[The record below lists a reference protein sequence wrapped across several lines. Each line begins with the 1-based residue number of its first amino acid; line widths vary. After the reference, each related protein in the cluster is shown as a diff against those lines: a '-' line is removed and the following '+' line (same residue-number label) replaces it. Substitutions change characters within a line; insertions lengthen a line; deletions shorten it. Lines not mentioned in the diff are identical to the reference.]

1 MADDTGNNSES
12 GENIMEVAAQL
23 KAAAPKRV
31 AVTFRAKGTGG
42 IGGAF
47 AAAAAPPPAP
57 KPPAAAAKPRLAPA
71 PRPSSAA
78 AAKAAIESYS
88 ELMPMLS
95 ARPSAAAAAMAPAP
109 EEEAAAAA
117 APAVAVAAS
126 EEVAAAAAA
135 TTAMKVRLK
144 PKARA
149 SAVVTHA
156 PPADAEKYAVK
167 EIFKSPGVDPV
178 TNEKIP
184 SNAAVL
190 QTLITARPME
200 IDPAASVFRP
210 ISASSF
216 NNFMIET
223 FRQYSPMLMAYDLKR
238 AELFGEARSAG
249 APISLEEASRQ
260 AEAIVRAPK
269 PLDKDACKKN
279 DPNKVENF
287 YYQKLVRDYLSR
299 DTPYRGLLV
308 YHGLGSG
315 KTCTSIAAAEA
326 LYWGGMKTIYILTP
340 ATLSNNY
347 RRELGKCGYFP
358 LRANNYWKFLEVPD
372 VNKPGPEFIWLQN
385 ILGLSPTT
393 IQKQGGGWVPKP
405 PTAQLPSNWTELSDP
420 QKESIR
426 EQQREHLAHRF
437 KFIHYNGVVPLILA
451 QLAASGVREG
461 KSPFDDAVVII
472 DEIHNLVRTVNG
484 TQIGGKPISKIMSG
498 RTVAAGGAGRASG
511 SAVDAV
517 EPHDF
522 TWTMPLWR
530 ENPGYRYPRGYTL
543 YRLLQNAV
551 GSKVI
556 ALSATPMINYA
567 QEIAVLLNMIGG
579 EQRMVSIGLDTL
591 SRDPAVT
598 RSLTEWAQQRPDVDF
613 YAIEQEGRSL
623 FLNLTPVPYGF
634 AKVIGENYATRGFV
648 RLPKAKIVPVENSI
662 ERNMDL
668 WAVSLVKDLEE
679 KGLLGAGRV
688 AEDEATVAAH
698 RDLLAQSI
706 EGRSSAKVPAL
717 ATKTFALKTLPL
729 LPDDAEEFVNTFIN
743 KATLEIQL
751 PELLKARASGLVSYY
766 RGGSEELMPRTTRNE
781 VIEVPL
787 SDYAFGEYT
796 KARLAELEM
805 EGGAPAEEGGAGGGK
820 KAKGMTRQEMD
831 MYTQATKTQQAGFL
845 ALSRAACNWVFPES
859 VERPMGSLKDQAKL
873 LGLDQDRT
881 IAADLAV
888 DVDADME
895 EGAAAAKK
903 AKGRKANGSAAAG
916 AGGAGAGPE
925 EGAEATEAVLPDEEA
940 AAPTVA
946 PRADAAT
953 LSVIGRLMAALEAD
967 GGKFLNAELEKYS
980 PKYATILANIRR
992 SPGPVLVYSQF
1003 KTLEGLGIF
1012 AAVLRAAEEGYVQLD
1027 IIWDSA
1033 ANEWVI
1039 PAELMTPEM
1048 IARPRYI
1055 LYTGDQELDKRRL
1068 LLQLYNADRAG
1079 LPPRLAAQCGE
1090 LLRGDPDNRNGKVCQ
1105 IFMITQSGAEGI
1117 SMFNTRQVHIM
1128 EPYWNNV
1135 RIQQVVGRAIRLC
1148 SHMNLD
1154 WDERT
1159 VEVFTYLTVFSA
1171 EQKTGGAKGSRQLM
1185 MADKGMTTDQM
1196 IFDIATKKQK
1206 LADGLMEIAQSAAV
1220 DCTLHSFE
1228 HGKTVNCFRYEP
1240 GSRPMFMY
1248 HPDWQKDK
1256 AEIEAKR
1263 YTRAVGA
1270 AGAVARDG
1278 GGGR

>member
-1 MADDTGNNSES
+1 MRFCGYDRGMADESGSNSES
-12 GENIMEVAAQL
+12 GEIIAQIAQQL
-23 KAAAPKRV
+23 KAAAPKRTTF
-31 AVTFRAKGTGG
+31 TFREKGTGG
-42 IGGAF
+42 IGGGF
-47 AAAAAPPPAP
+47 AAAAAAAP
-57 KPPAAAAKPRLAPA
+57 KPRPALALAPA
-71 PRPSSAA
+71 
-78 AAKAAIESYS
+78 AKAVTGRT
-88 ELMPMLS
+88 L
-95 ARPSAAAAAMAPAP
+95 ARLPSAAAAAAAPALEEGAP
-109 EEEAAAAA
+109 EEEAAAAPA
-117 APAVAVAAS
+117 AAVAES
-126 EEVAAAAAA
+126 EEVTAAGAAA
-135 TTAMKVRLK
+135 TAMKVRLR
-144 PKARA
+144 PEARA
-149 SAVVTHA
+149 GAVITHP
-156 PPADAEKYAVK
+156 PPAAAVAYEPDEMFTAKDAPA
-167 EIFKSPGVDPV
+167 GGR
-178 TNEKIP
+178 KIP
-184 SNAAVL
+184 ANADA
-190 QTLITARPME
+190 IKAIIEARPM
-200 IDPAASVFRP
+200 DLPPRVSLFRP
-210 ISASSF
+210 ITASTFS
-216 NNFMIET
+216 NFMVQT
-223 FRQYSPMLMAYDLKR
+223 FREYSPMMLAYDLKR
-238 AELFGEARSAG
+238 AELFAEARTAG
-249 APISLEEASRQ
+249 APITIDEASRR
-260 AEAIVRAPK
+260 AEVIVRAPK

-326 LYWGGMKTIYILTP
+326 LYWGGMKTIYVLTP

-358 LRANNYWKFLEVPD
+358 LRTNNFWKFLPVPD
-372 VNKPGPEFIWLQN
+372 VNVIGTEFAWLQDT
-385 ILGLSPTT
+385 LGLSPAT
-393 IQKQGGGWVPKP
+393 IQKQGGGWVPNP
-405 PTAQLPSNWTELSDP
+405 QRPSNWSSLTDDI
-420 QKESIR
+420 KESIR
-426 EQQREHLAHRF
+426 TQQREHLAHRF

-461 KSPFDDAVVII
+461 KSPFDDAVIVI

-484 TQIGGKPISKIMSG
+484 TQIGSKPISKIMSG
-498 RTVAAGGAGRASG
+498 RAAAPATGGAGRA
-511 SAVDAV
+511 ATAAIEAV
-517 EPHDF
+517 EPHEF
-522 TWTMPLWR
+522 TWSMPMWR
-530 ENPGYRYPRGYTL
+530 ESPGYRYPRGYTL

-551 GSKVI
+551 GSKII

-579 EQRMVSIGLDTL
+579 EQRMVSISLEGVA
-591 SRDPAVT
+591 RDPATDRRLV
-598 RSLTEWAQQRPDVDF
+598 EWAQRRADVDF
-613 YAIEQEGRSL
+613 YAIEQEGRIS
-623 FLNLTPVPYGF
+623 FLNLTPVPHGF
-634 AKVIGENYATRGFV
+634 AKVIGENYATRGFI
-648 RLPKAKIVPVENSI
+648 RLKKVIPIEKSI
-662 ERNMDL
+662 ERNMDT
-668 WAVSLVKDLEE
+668 WAVSLVKDLEN
-679 KGLLGAGRV
+679 KGFLPAGHV
-688 AEDEATVAAH
+688 TEDEAAVAAH
-698 RDLLAQSI
+698 RELLA
-706 EGRSSAKVPAL
+706 GPGKVPAL
-717 ATKTFALKTLPL
+717 VTKAFKLKTLPL
-729 LPDDAEEFVNTFIN
+729 LPDDADEFVNTFIN
-743 KATLEIQL
+743 KATLDIQL

-781 VIEVPL
+781 VVEVPM

-805 EGGAPAEEGGAGGGK
+805 EGDAPAEEAAAAGGAGGK
-820 KAKGMTRQEMD
+820 KGKGMTRQEMD
-831 MYTQATKTQQAGFL
+831 LYAQATKTQQAGFL

-895 EGAAAAKK
+895 EGASAAAAAKK
-903 AKGRKANGSAAAG
+903 AKSRKATSVVDV
-916 AGGAGAGPE
+916 GGAGAGAGAAAPAEGE
-925 EGAEATEAVLPDEEA
+925 EGAEPTEAVLPDEEA

-967 GGKFLNAELEKYS
+967 GGKFLNAELAKYS

-1027 IIWDSA
+1027 ITWDSA
-1033 ANEWVI
+1033 ASEWVI
-1039 PAELMTPEM
+1039 PEELMTPEM

-1079 LPPRLAAQCGE
+1079 LPPRLSAQCGE
-1090 LLRGDPDNRNGKVCQ
+1090 LLRDDPDNRNGKVCQ

-1117 SMFNTRQVHIM
+1117 SMFNTRQVHVM

-1135 RIQQVVGRAIRLC
+1135 RLQQVIGRAIRLC

-1159 VEVFTYLTVFSA
+1159 VEVFTYLSVFSA
-1171 EQKTGGAKGSRQLM
+1171 EQKTGGAKGSRALM
-1185 MADKGMTTDQM
+1185 MADKGLTTDQM

-1220 DCTLHSFE
+1220 DCTLHAFE

-1270 AGAVARDG
+1270 AAGGGG

>member
-1 MADDTGNNSES
+1 MADDSENNSES
-12 GENIMEVAAQL
+12 GENIMAV
-23 KAAAPKRV
+23 KAAAPKLV
-31 AVTFRAKGTGG
+31 AVTYRAKGTGG

-47 AAAAAPPPAP
+47 AAAAAPLPTRPPT
-57 KPPAAAAKPRLAPA
+57 KPRMA
-71 PRPSSAA
+71 SASVK

-95 ARPSAAAAAMAPAP
+95 ARPTVAATT
-109 EEEAAAAA
+109 EAAA
-117 APAVAVAAS
+117 PSVAER
-126 EEVAAAAAA
+126 EEVAAAAEAA
-135 TTAMKVRLK
+135 SAMKVRLK
-144 PKARA
+144 PRARA
-149 SAVVTHA
+149 AAVVTNP
-156 PPADAEKYAVK
+156 PPAEAPLYEPK
-167 EIFKSPGVDPV
+167 EIFKS
-178 TNEKIP
+178 K
-184 SNAAVL
+184 NASAI
-190 QTLITARPME
+190 QSLITARPMDL
-200 IDPAASVFRP
+200 DPAASVFRP

-216 NNFMIET
+216 NNFMVET
-223 FRQYSPMLMAYDLKR
+223 FRQYSPMLMTYDLKR
-238 AELFGEARSAG
+238 AELFAEARTAG
-249 APISLEEASRQ
+249 APITLEEASRR
-260 AEAIVRAPK
+260 AETIVRAPK
-269 PLDKDACKKN
+269 PLDKDACKRS

-287 YYQKLVRDYLSR
+287 YYQKLVRDYISR

-340 ATLSNNY
+340 ATLSSNY

-358 LRANNYWKFLEVPD
+358 LRNNNFWKFLTVPD
-372 VNKPGPEFIWLQN
+372 VNKKSPESVWLETV
-385 ILGLSPTT
+385 LGLSPTT
-393 IQKQGGGWVPKP
+393 IQKQGGGWVPNPQK
-405 PTAQLPSNWTELSDP
+405 PSNWSILTDAD
-420 QKESIR
+420 KESIR
-426 EQQREHLAHRF
+426 EQQREHLVHRF

-451 QLAASGVREG
+451 QLAASGIREG
-461 KSPFDDAVVII
+461 KSPFDDAVVVI

-484 TQIGGKPISKIMSG
+484 TQIGGKPISKIMTG
-498 RTVAAGGAGRASG
+498 RSATAAAGGAGRAG
-511 SAVDAV
+511 ATVDAV
-517 EPHDF
+517 EPREF
-522 TWTMPLWR
+522 TWSMPLWR

-551 GSKVI
+551 GSKII

-579 EQRMVSIGLDTL
+579 EQRMVSISLESL
-591 SRDPAVT
+591 ARDPAASS
-598 RSLTEWAQQRPDVDF
+598 RLTTWAQQRPDVDF

-623 FLNLTPVPYGF
+623 FLNLTPVPHGF

-648 RLPKAKIVPVENSI
+648 HLPKTAPVETSI
-662 ERNMDL
+662 ERNMDM

-679 KGLLGAGRV
+679 KGLLSAGRV
-688 AEDEATVAAH
+688 AEDEVVVTT
-698 RDLLAQSI
+698 RRELLAQSI
-706 EGRSSAKVPAL
+706 AGTSSAKVPAL
-717 ATKTFALKTLPL
+717 ATKTFSLKTMPL
-729 LPDDAEEFVNTFIN
+729 LPEDADEFVNTFID
-743 KATLEIQL
+743 KKTLEIQL

-766 RGGSEELMPRTTRNE
+766 RGGSEELMPRTTRND
-781 VIEVPL
+781 VIEVPM
-787 SDYAFGEYT
+787 SDYAFGEYA

-805 EGGAPAEEGGAGGGK
+805 DGGAPGEDAAGAGAK
-820 KAKGMTRQEMD
+820 KGKGMTRQEMD
-831 MYTQATKTQQAGFL
+831 LYAQATKTQQAGFL
-845 ALSRAACNWVFPES
+845 SLSRAACNWVFPES
-859 VERPMGSLKDQAKL
+859 VERPMGSLKDQMKL
-873 LGLDQDRT
+873 LGLDQDRV
-881 IAADLAV
+881 IAADFAV

-895 EGAAAAKK
+895 EGAAGTKK
-903 AKGRKANGSAAAG
+903 AASRKATASVAAV
-916 AGGAGAGPE
+916 GGAGAGAAAGGE
-925 EGAEATEAVLPDEEA
+925 EGAEPTDAVLPDEEA
-940 AAPTVA
+940 TAPTVA

-967 GGKFLNAELEKYS
+967 GGAFLNAELAKYS

-1012 AAVLRAAEEGYVQLD
+1012 AAVLRATEERYIQLD
-1027 IIWDSA
+1027 ITWDSA

-1048 IARPRYI
+1048 VARPRYI

-1068 LLQLYNADRAG
+1068 LLQLYNADVAG
-1079 LPPRLAAQCGE
+1079 LPPRLSAQCAE
-1090 LLRGDPDNRNGKVCQ
+1090 LLRGDPDNRAGKICQ
-1105 IFMITQSGAEGI
+1105 AFMITQSGAEGI

-1159 VEVFTYLTVFSA
+1159 VEVFTYLSVFSA

-1220 DCTLHSFE
+1220 DCRLHEFE
-1228 HGKTVNCFRYEP
+1228 HGKTVHCFQYEG

-1270 AGAVARDG
+1270 AGG